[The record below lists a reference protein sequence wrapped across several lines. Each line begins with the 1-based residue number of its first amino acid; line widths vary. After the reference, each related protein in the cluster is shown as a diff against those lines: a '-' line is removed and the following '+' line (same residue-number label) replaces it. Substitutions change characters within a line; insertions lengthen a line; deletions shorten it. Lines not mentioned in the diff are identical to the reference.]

1 MRADDEEKAMG
12 KRIVSVLMAALLIA
26 GMFVQQAEAAGDKFP
41 PIIRDAEIEKTLR
54 EFTTPIFRAAG
65 LDPDSVHIY
74 ILQSGDINAFVAGGM
89 NVFIYT
95 GLILLTHTPG
105 QLIAV
110 FAHETGHI
118 AGGHLVRLQQAMND
132 APLEMIISAVLSGT
146 VLLRF
151 TRTMEAS
158 ADAAGM
164 SFLDRTHQSARG
176 MLEFLKL
183 LQQQENILLGHPNPF
198 LINHP
203 LTSDR
208 IANVQQ
214 HVDQSPYSN
223 VPPPPAWVDMHKRMV
238 AKLVGYILPFQQ
250 ALQRYP
256 ESDQSLYG
264 RYARAIA
271 YFRGG
276 DLIRSLALIDG
287 LIKDYPNDPYFQE
300 QKGQILFENARGAE
314 ALVAYQRA
322 LDLAP
327 DEPLIRMELAN
338 VQIEQEDPALLKPA
352 IEEMKVVVRS
362 EPQDPD
368 AWRLL
373 GIAYGRDGQIG
384 LASWALAESAAA
396 AGDDKEAR
404 HRATEAMKQ
413 LPMGT
418 PEWLRSQDIMS
429 APKPNDEPGGGGI
442 SG

>member
-1 MRADDEEKAMG
+1 MG
-12 KRIVSVLMAALLIA
+12 KRIVSVLMAALLMA

-41 PIIRDAEIEKTLR
+41 PIIRDAEIEKALR

-65 LDPDSVHIY
+65 LDPDSVRIY
-74 ILQSGDINAFVAGGM
+74 ILQSDEINSFVAGGM

-95 GLILLTHTPG
+95 GLIILTRTPG

-110 FAHETGHI
+110 IAHETGHI

-132 APLEMIISAVLSGT
+132 APVEMVISAVLSGT

-151 TRTMEAS
+151 TRAMEAS
-158 ADAAGM
+158 ADAAALT
-164 SFLDRTHQSARG
+164 FLDRTHQSSRG

-198 LINHP
+198 LVNHP
-203 LTSDR
+203 LTSER
-208 IANVQQ
+208 IDAVQA

-287 LIKDYPNDPYFQE
+287 LIKDYPK
-300 QKGQILFENARGAE
+300 KGQILFENARGSE
-314 ALVAYQRA
+314 ALVAYRRA

-352 IEEMKVVVRS
+352 IDEMKVVVRS
-362 EPQDPD
+362 EPHNPD

-396 AGDDKEAR
+396 GGDDKEAR
-404 HRATEAMKQ
+404 HRAGEAMKQ

-429 APKPNDEPGGGGI
+429 APKPSDDAGGGGI